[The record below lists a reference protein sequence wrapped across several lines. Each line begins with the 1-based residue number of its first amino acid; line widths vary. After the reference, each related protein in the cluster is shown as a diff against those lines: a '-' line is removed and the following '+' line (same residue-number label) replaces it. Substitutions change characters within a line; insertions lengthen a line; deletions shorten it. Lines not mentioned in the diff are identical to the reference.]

1 MEEDKNLEK
10 NTDKSNKKLHI
21 SDVMKRI
28 EDMKRIE
35 ELIDEYEQSKIN
47 ISKCNDSFDY
57 DNLDRRIKSLKYL
70 FMEIGVWK
78 YVS

>member
-1 MEEDKNLEK
+1 MNTENK
-10 NTDKSNKKLHI
+10 NTEVNDTDKKLHI

-28 EDMKRIE
+28 E
-35 ELIDEYEQSKIN
+35 ELIDEYKQAKIN

-78 YVS
+78 YVL

>member
-1 MEEDKNLEK
+1 MNTENK
-10 NTDKSNKKLHI
+10 NTEVNDTDKKLHI

-28 EDMKRIE
+28 E
-35 ELIDEYEQSKIN
+35 ELIDEYKQAKIN

>member
-1 MEEDKNLEK
+1 MNKDNKNIEVD
-10 NTDKSNKKLHI
+10 NTDKKLHI

-28 EDMKRIE
+28 EN
-35 ELIDEYEQSKIN
+35 LIDEYKQAKID
-47 ISKCNDSFDY
+47 ITKCDNSFDY
-57 DNLDRRIKSLKYL
+57 DNLERRIKSLKYL

>member
-1 MEEDKNLEK
+1 MNKDNK
-10 NTDKSNKKLHI
+10 NTEVNDTDKKLHI

-28 EDMKRIE
+28 E
-35 ELIDEYEQSKIN
+35 ELIDEYKQAKIN

>member
-1 MEEDKNLEK
+1 M
-10 NTDKSNKKLHI
+10 NTENKSTEVNDTDKKLHI

-28 EDMKRIE
+28 E
-35 ELIDEYEQSKIN
+35 ELIDEYKQAKIN

>member
-1 MEEDKNLEK
+1 MEEVNK
-10 NTDKSNKKLHI
+10 NTELDNTDKKLHI

-28 EDMKRIE
+28 E
-35 ELIDEYEQSKIN
+35 ELMNEYKQAKIN
-47 ISKCNDSFDY
+47 IVKCDNSFDH
-57 DNLDRRIKSLKYL
+57 DNLDRRIKSLRYL

>member
-1 MEEDKNLEK
+1 MKEVNK
-10 NTDKSNKKLHI
+10 NTVVDNTDKKLHI

-28 EDMKRIE
+28 E
-35 ELIDEYEQSKIN
+35 ELIDEYKQAKIN